1 MESAMVI
8 SSTLET
14 LPTHIVT
21 SPLASLRLV
30 CSFCFKSPMIA
41 TEPVSNTQVLPGV
54 LVRYTLI
61 THIYFVEVASLLIYH
76 VFGVVPLPVTVP
88 LTIEALSLGFG
99 FNLGFLHWSGN
110 WFAIHEVSLLALA
123 LLKTSGLVNHQHL
136 MLFLD
141 FYLHRF

>member
-1 MESAMVI
+1 MERAMVI

-30 CSFCFKSPMIA
+30 RSFCFKSPIIA

-61 THIYFVEVASLLIYH
+61 TRIYFEVANLLIYH
-76 VFGVVPLPVTVP
+76 AFGVILLPVTVP

-123 LLKTSGLVNHQHL
+123 LLETSGLVKPST
-136 MLFLD
+136 LD
-141 FYLHRF
+141 DPS

>member
-1 MESAMVI
+1 MERAMVI

-21 SPLASLRLV
+21 SPLASLHLV
-30 CSFCFKSPMIA
+30 HSFCFKSPIIA
-41 TEPVSNTQVLPGV
+41 TEPVSNTQVLLGV

-61 THIYFVEVASLLIYH
+61 TRIYFVEVASLLIYH
-76 VFGVVPLPVTVP
+76 AFGVIPLPVTVP

-123 LLKTSGLVNHQHL
+123 LLETSGLVKPST
-136 MLFLD
+136 LD
-141 FYLHRF
+141 APS

>member
-1 MESAMVI
+1 MERAMVI

-30 CSFCFKSPMIA
+30 RSFCFKSPIIA
-41 TEPVSNTQVLPGV
+41 TEPVSNTHVLLGV
-54 LVRYTLI
+54 LVGYTLI
-61 THIYFVEVASLLIYH
+61 THIYFEVASLLIYH
-76 VFGVVPLPVTVP
+76 AFGVIPLPVTIP
-88 LTIEALSLGFG
+88 FTIEALSLGFG

-123 LLKTSGLVNHQHL
+123 LLETSGLVKPSTL
-136 MLFLD
+136 AAPS
-141 FYLHRF
+141 

>member
-1 MESAMVI
+1 MERAMVI
-8 SSTLET
+8 SSTLGT

-21 SPLASLRLV
+21 LPLASLRLV
-30 CSFCFKSPMIA
+30 CSFCFKSPIIA

-61 THIYFVEVASLLIYH
+61 TRIYFVEVVSLLIYH
-76 VFGVVPLPVTVP
+76 TFEVIPLQVTVP

-123 LLKTSGLVNHQHL
+123 LLETSGLVKPST
-136 MLFLD
+136 LD
-141 FYLHRF
+141 APS